1 MTGGYSA
8 CGGFHSLALEML
20 SNLLPP
26 LCDHSGVRARFNA
39 NYHNDR
45 CKLHSRRLT
54 ADVST
59 FSKFCSSH
67 DVARYIL
74 FSTTESSKIRVSWVG
89 LKPRRPKMLVCQHCH
104 LVNLADMEY
113 LWVDSN
119 HVLLTF
125 DDSV

>member
-74 FSTTESSKIRVSWVG
+74 FSTTESSKIRVSWVRLIPG
-89 LKPRRPKMLVCQHCH
+89 KLCLFVGQLRRLVSG
-104 LVNLADMEY
+104 AIMEY
-113 LWVDSN
+113 LWVEYN
-119 HVLLTF
+119 HKNCL
-125 DDSV
+125 